1 MAEPQR
7 NDTAAPEALI
17 AYVQRSLILGITTG
31 RFTSGER
38 LSPSLIA
45 KELGV
50 SHIPVREALVALE
63 AVGHVEHRPRIG
75 FSIRPLSLDDLSDI
89 YRLRKV
95 LEEEA
100 LELSIPQLTDDDI
113 AEMEDLCLQM
123 GKMTHA
129 KMRDK
134 YLLLNR
140 RFHFVPF
147 KRVGS
152 ERLLRMLDGLWDAAA
167 RYPAASLVSSAD
179 SHQEH
184 LQMMDAVRIR
194 DVRAVV
200 GATDRHRMRSL
211 SALEKRERSSDR
223 AFSGREA

>member
-7 NDTAAPEALI
+7 AERDAPEALI

-31 RFTSGER
+31 RFKSGER

-50 SHIPVREALVALE
+50 SHIPVREALVALQ
-63 AVGHVEHRPRIG
+63 AVGHVEHKPRIG
-75 FSIRPLSLDDLSDI
+75 FSIRPLSVEDLSDI
-89 YRLRKV
+89 YRLRQV

-100 LELSIPQLTDDDI
+100 LGLAVPLLTKDDI
-113 AEMEDLCLQM
+113 AEMEDLCHRM
-123 GKMTHA
+123 GKMTHVRV
-129 KMRDK
+129 RDS
-134 YLLLNR
+134 YLVLNR
-140 RFHFVPF
+140 QFHFVPF

-179 SHQEH
+179 SHHEH
-184 LQMMDAVRIR
+184 LQMMEAVRARNAQGVIS
-194 DVRAVV
+194 
-200 GATDRHRMRSL
+200 ATDRHRMRSL
-211 SALEKRERSSDR
+211 SALEEREMSSDR
-223 AFSGREA
+223 DFSGAVR